1 VQNSSDQTG
10 IVDAGRNRPA
20 RLVYICD
27 WLPPDYGAV
36 GQYSL
41 LFARERA
48 AQGMDV
54 VLGGLTSRESSASE
68 EAIGKGR
75 LKIIRIHAEPYEKGD
90 FSRRLRWTVATNT
103 RLILKLWRHLRWT
116 DEILFT
122 GSPPLFLH
130 WIAPLNVVLRKK
142 LTYRITDFHP
152 ECLMAAR
159 KVVPLWLA
167 SLYRLTVFW
176 RRRVSS
182 FEVLGHD
189 QVDRLAKI
197 GIPTHRI
204 RLKRDP
210 SPVEI
215 TSTTQPLDRPVSD
228 PRSLLILYSGNW
240 GIAHDYRTFI
250 NAYRR
255 HHREGS
261 GRIVLWLNAVGAAVP
276 DVQAALRAHRLPHV
290 AAKPVP
296 LDRLA
301 SLLVTPDAHLI
312 TLSDEFVGFVLPS
325 KVHGCVA
332 SGKPVLFV
340 GSERSD
346 VHALCTSGMSAA
358 YKRVDVGD
366 VAGCVAALEG
376 LAELILET
384 RNVHTKKSLRHQSYS
399 TK

>member
-1 VQNSSDQTG
+1 
-10 IVDAGRNRPA
+10 
-20 RLVYICD
+20 
-27 WLPPDYGAV
+27 
-36 GQYSL
+36 
-41 LFARERA
+41 
-48 AQGMDV
+48 
-54 VLGGLTSRESSASE
+54 
-68 EAIGKGR
+68 
-75 LKIIRIHAEPYEKGD
+75 
-90 FSRRLRWTVATNT
+90 
-103 RLILKLWRHLRWT
+103 
-116 DEILFT
+116 LFT

>member
-10 IVDAGRNRPA
+10 IGRCGVGAGRDRRA

-54 VLGGLTSRESSASE
+54 VLGGLTSRESSLSE

-75 LKIIRIHAEPYEKGD
+75 LKVIKIHAEPYEKGN

-103 RLILKLWRHLRWT
+103 RLILELWRHLRWT

-159 KVVPLWLA
+159 KTVPLWLA
-167 SLYRLTVFW
+167 ALYRLTVFW
-176 RRRVSS
+176 RRRIAK
-182 FEVLGHD
+182 FEVLGND
-189 QVDRLAKI
+189 QRDRLVKI
-197 GIPTHRI
+197 GLPIQRI
-204 RLKRDP
+204 ELKRDP

-215 TSTTQPLDRPVSD
+215 NSTTQPLDRPD
-228 PRSLLILYSGNW
+228 IHRDSLIILYSGNW
-240 GIAHDYRTFI
+240 GVAHDYDTFVE
-250 NAYRR
+250 AYRR
-255 HHREGS
+255 HHRQGS
-261 GRIVLWLNAVGAAVP
+261 GRFVLWLNAVGAAVSN
-276 DVQAALRAHRLPHV
+276 VECALATHRLPYI
-290 AAKPVP
+290 AGRPVP
-296 LDRLA
+296 LEELA

-312 TLSDEFVGFVLPS
+312 TLSDEFVGYVLPS

-346 VHALCTSGMSAA
+346 VHELCAGGMSAA
-358 YKRVDVGD
+358 YERVEAGD
-366 VAGCVAALEG
+366 VTGCADALER
-376 LAELILET
+376 LAESIVSQ
-384 RNVHTKKSLRHQSYS
+384 RKASVRGRPR
-399 TK
+399 